1 MLDSFE
7 EDHIKSVNESIQE
20 GVPPPKSKRVDLLKR
35 IAVSLHVLTY
45 TLSDLICG
53 RKPRAISKDIDLVM
67 VEKALLLLDY
77 AESQKQLVIDVS
89 SLCRC

>member
-35 IAVSLHVLTY
+35 IAVSLHILTY
-45 TLSDLICG
+45 TLSDLICDG
-53 RKPRAISKDIDLVM
+53 
-67 VEKALLLLDY
+67 
-77 AESQKQLVIDVS
+77 
-89 SLCRC
+89 SLELYRRILTW

>member
-7 EDHIKSVNESIQE
+7 EDYIKSVNESIEE

-35 IAVSLHVLTY
+35 IAVCLYILTY
-45 TLSDLICG
+45 TLSHLICG
-53 RKPRAISKDIDLVM
+53 RKPRAISKDTDLEM
-67 VEKALLLLDY
+67 VEKALLLLEY

-89 SLCRC
+89 